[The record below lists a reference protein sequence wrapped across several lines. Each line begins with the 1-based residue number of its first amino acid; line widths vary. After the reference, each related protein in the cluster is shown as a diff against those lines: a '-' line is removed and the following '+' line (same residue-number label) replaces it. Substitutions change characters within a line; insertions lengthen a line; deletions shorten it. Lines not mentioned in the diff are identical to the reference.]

1 MIRSL
6 NIDEAFAPTAHE
18 PIKFT
23 MFKFKGGEMHIKLDS
38 QANYNESDKVVITNR
53 FTSGDDIMKVL
64 IAKDALQIM
73 GVKNFELV
81 MPYIPYARQDRQCNV
96 GESFTLK
103 VFTDLINSAKFSK
116 VYVVDAHSDVAPA
129 LINNCVNI
137 SNHYYV
143 QELHYCLASYRNGE
157 LNKELVL
164 VSPDSGANKKCN
176 KLFDE
181 VKVFTKIVKCD
192 KRRNLATGALS
203 FFEVFSDD
211 LNGTDCLIVDDIC
224 DGGRTFVGIAEELK
238 KKNAGDIYLFVT
250 HGIFSYG
257 TDDLKQYFK
266 KIFTTNSF
274 KDITDDLI
282 QQIKIKI

>member
-23 MFKFKGGEMHIKLDS
+23 MNKFKGGEMHIKLDS

-53 FTSGDDIMKVL
+53 FTCGDDIMKVL
-64 IAKDALQIM
+64 IAKDALHFM

-81 MPYIPYARQDRQCNV
+81 MPYIPYARQDRLCNI

-103 VFTDLINSAKFSK
+103 VFTDLINSAKFDK

-137 SNHYYV
+137 SNHYYI
-143 QELHYCLASYRNGE
+143 QGTYDCLDFYREEGQ
-157 LNKELVL
+157 NKELIL

-181 VKVFTKIVKCD
+181 VKVFSKIVKCD
-192 KRRNLATGALS
+192 KRRNLTTNTVS
-203 FFEVFSDD
+203 FFEVFTDD
-211 LNGTDCLIVDDIC
+211 LNGIDCLIVDDIC

-238 KKNAGDIYLFVT
+238 KKNAGNIYLFVT

-257 TDDLKQYFK
+257 TDELKKYFR

-282 QQIKIKI
+282 QQLKIKI